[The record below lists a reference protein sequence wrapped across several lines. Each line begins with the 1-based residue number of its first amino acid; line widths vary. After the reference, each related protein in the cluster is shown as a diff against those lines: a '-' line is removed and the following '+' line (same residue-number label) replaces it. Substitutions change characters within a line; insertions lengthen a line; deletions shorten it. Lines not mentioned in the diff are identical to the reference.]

1 MFSLAFIGLD
11 ELPVV
16 YSRVDDDQVAMVFG
30 VSLTKFAHFIDF
42 HERIYMLR
50 VTNNGEG
57 RRTQD
62 STQVYDLQG
71 LIAV

>member
-1 MFSLAFIGLD
+1 MLSLAFIELD

-42 HERIYMLR
+42 HEGI
-50 VTNNGEG
+50 
-57 RRTQD
+57 
-62 STQVYDLQG
+62 
-71 LIAV
+71 